1 VTGSSAS
8 NILAEEADVVLA
20 VGTRL
25 QDFTTGS
32 WSLFKNEDLKI
43 IGLNVQPFDA
53 GKHEALPLVSDARV
67 GLEALDAALMG
78 WQVDSDWT
86 GKALSAKEEWLLAAD
101 AATGPTNVELPSDAQ
116 VIGAVQRAR
125 TKAIRRSPTPAW
137 DEEFAFRVG
146 DLGEELRI
154 SVVDEDKYFSD
165 DFLGQVKVPLS
176 AVLDADGRSLG
187 TQWYRLMPKSSKS
200 KTIRDYG
207 AHLFLSSV
215 SSYCSVSSSVV
226 SC

>member
-1 VTGSSAS
+1 MRLVVRVLEARNLLPSPAA
-8 NILAEEADVVLA
+8 AEAAGDPYA
-20 VGTRL
+20 RL
-25 QDFTTGS
+25 QLG
-32 WSLFKNEDLKI
+32 
-43 IGLNVQPFDA
+43 
-53 GKHEALPLVSDARV
+53 R
-67 GLEALDAALMG
+67 
-78 WQVDSDWT
+78 
-86 GKALSAKEEWLLAAD
+86 
-101 AATGPTNVELPSDAQ
+101 
-116 VIGAVQRAR
+116 QRAR

-207 AHLFLSSV
+207 THLFLSSV